1 MEEIYFNPSERGKD
15 LQSGLGC
22 FRNKYRNNNIDT
34 TVIISTAVNTID
46 HGNTEASLQY
56 MAQVSTLS
64 SSSYLPVMVIQLMK
78 ERERRFHILPPGVR
92 SVGQVAHIAQGSAAS
107 LLSGTLEPLWP
118 LASVMP
124 TPAPGVDCP
133 LQAGGHETRGRAQPQ
148 HTGSRG
154 PEDGWRGRGHSAVCQ
169 HRDHGA
175 TCPLTLPSP
184 HTDKMGQVTV

>member
-1 MEEIYFNPSERGKD
+1 MGILKHHCS
-15 LQSGLGC
+15 
-22 FRNKYRNNNIDT
+22 
-34 TVIISTAVNTID
+34 
-46 HGNTEASLQY
+46 
-56 MAQVSTLS
+56 MAQVSTLHVLTEMTATS

-154 PEDGWRGRGHSAVCQ
+154 PEDGWRGRGHSAVWPASGPWSNMSPDPPQ
-169 HRDHGA
+169 PPHRQDGSSHCLMVKHLFAGCILA
-175 TCPLTLPSP
+175 RPRVCC
-184 HTDKMGQVTV
+184 DRMKARAEVNN